1 MELKKH
7 YKMYKSGKQLV
18 VAAVAAVAAGVMFAG
33 NQSASADSWQAKS
46 VDQVAAELQ
55 QAGNVSNYTIQNGD
69 TVWALATALNMSVED
84 FSAQYG
90 IANPELIIAGQAVN
104 GQIVVVPVS
113 SEATAVSDADAAAS
127 QADEQ
132 STAAASQAAADSA
145 YAASVAAA
153 SEAAAS
159 QAAADSAYAASVA
172 AAQEAQAESAA
183 AASVAAAQDSQAQTT
198 AVSSDVAQS
207 AAPAQQSAAATPN
220 TPAQTTPSAPVA
232 TRTYAEAVNRMN
244 AIRQGAG
251 LAPVT
256 FDAGLASTAQMRAN
270 QMAGSVDGSHWSQ
283 SYGPEVVAIQFGSGA
298 AAIDAWYNE
307 TNMAAAPAHR
317 NWILNSSI
325 SRVGFG
331 YDAATGTFVGIA
343 G

>member
-7 YKMYKSGKQLV
+7 YKMYKSGKQFV

-90 IANPELIIAGQAVN
+90 IANPDLIVAGHAVN
-104 GQIVVVPVS
+104 GQFVVVPAS
-113 SEATAVSDADAAAS
+113 SEVTANSDAA
-127 QADEQ
+127 
-132 STAAASQAAADSA
+132 AAASQAAEQSA
-145 YAASVAAA
+145 AAA
-153 SEAAAS
+153 SSAAAS

-172 AAQEAQAESAA
+172 AAQEAQAQSAA
-183 AASVAAAQDSQAQTT
+183 AASVAAAQDAQAQTT
-198 AVSSDVAQS
+198 AVSSEATQS
-207 AAPAQQSAAATPN
+207 VAPAATKQQAPAATDSSS
-220 TPAQTTPSAPVA
+220 QVA
-232 TRTYAEAVNRMN
+232 TGAYADALNQLN
-244 AIRQGAG
+244 AIRSANH
-251 LAPVT
+251 LNPVE
-256 FDAGLASTAQMRAN
+256 FDAGLAFTAQQRAQ

-298 AAIDAWYNE
+298 AAINAWYYE
-307 TNMAAAPAHR
+307 TNMYDNGSHPHTR
-317 NWILNSSI
+317 WILNSQI

>member
-18 VAAVAAVAAGVMFAG
+18 VAAVATVAAGVMFAG

-46 VDQVAAELQ
+46 VDQVSAELQ

-90 IANPELIIAGQAVN
+90 IANPELIIAGQSVN

-113 SEATAVSDADAAAS
+113 SEATVVSDADAAAS

-132 STAAASQAAADSA
+132 SAAAASQAAADSA

-153 SEAAAS
+153 S

-172 AAQEAQAESAA
+172 AAQQAQADSAA
-183 AASVAAAQDSQAQTT
+183 AASVATAQDAQAT
-198 AVSSDVAQS
+198 VSSDAAQS
-207 AAPAQQSAAATPN
+207 AAPAATGQQASVDTPAA
-220 TPAQTTPSAPVA
+220 PAQTAPSAPVA
-232 TRTYAEAVNRMN
+232 TGDFAEAVNRMN

-256 FDAGLASTAQMRAN
+256 FNAGLAATAQMRAN

-298 AAIDAWYNE
+298 AAIDAWYKE

>member
-18 VAAVAAVAAGVMFAG
+18 VAAVATVAAGVMFAG

-46 VDQVAAELQ
+46 VDQVSAELQ

-90 IANPELIIAGQAVN
+90 IANPELIIAGQSVN

-113 SEATAVSDADAAAS
+113 SEVTVVSDADAAAS

-132 STAAASQAAADSA
+132 SAAAASQ
-145 YAASVAAA
+145 
-153 SEAAAS
+153 AAAS

-172 AAQEAQAESAA
+172 AAQQAQADSAA
-183 AASVAAAQDSQAQTT
+183 AASVAAAQQAQAT
-198 AVSSDVAQS
+198 VSSDAAQS
-207 AAPAQQSAAATPN
+207 AAPAATDQQASVD
-220 TPAQTTPSAPVA
+220 TPAQTAPSAPVA
-232 TRTYAEAVNRMN
+232 TGSYADAVNQMN
-244 AIRQGAG
+244 ILRRAAG

-256 FDAGLASTAQMRAN
+256 FNEGLAAKAQARAE
-270 QMAGSVDGSHWSQ
+270 QLAGSVDESHWSQ
-283 SYGPEVVAIQFGSGA
+283 SYGPEVIAIGFGAGA
-298 AAIDAWYNE
+298 GAINAWYHE
-307 TNMAAAPAHR
+307 TNMDGAPGHY
-317 NWILNSSI
+317 NWLMKATTT
-325 SRVGFG
+325 RVGFG
-331 YDAATGTFVGIA
+331 YDAATGTFVGESN
-343 G
+343 

>member
-18 VAAVAAVAAGVMFAG
+18 VAAVATVAAGVMFAG

-46 VDQVAAELQ
+46 VDQVSAELQ

-90 IANPELIIAGQAVN
+90 IANPELIIAGQSVN

-113 SEATAVSDADAAAS
+113 SEATVVSDADAAAS

-132 STAAASQAAADSA
+132 SAAAAS
-145 YAASVAAA
+145 V
-153 SEAAAS
+153 AAAS

-172 AAQEAQAESAA
+172 AAQQAQADSAA
-183 AASVAAAQDSQAQTT
+183 AASVAAAQQAQAT
-198 AVSSDVAQS
+198 VSSDAAQS
-207 AAPAQQSAAATPN
+207 AAPAATDQQASVD
-220 TPAQTTPSAPVA
+220 TPAQTAPSAPVA
-232 TRTYAEAVNRMN
+232 TGSYADAVNQMN
-244 AIRQGAG
+244 ILRRAAG

-256 FDAGLASTAQMRAN
+256 FDEGLAAKAQARAE
-270 QMAGSVDGSHWSQ
+270 QLAGSVDESHWSQ
-283 SYGPEVVAIQFGSGA
+283 SYGPEVIAIGFGAGA
-298 AAIDAWYNE
+298 GAINAWYHE
-307 TNMAAAPAHR
+307 TNMDGAPGHY
-317 NWILNSSI
+317 NWLMKATTT
-325 SRVGFG
+325 RVGFG
-331 YDAATGTFVGIA
+331 YDAATGTFVGESN
-343 G
+343 

>member
-18 VAAVAAVAAGVMFAG
+18 VAAVATVAAGVMFAG

-46 VDQVAAELQ
+46 VDQVSAELQ

-90 IANPELIIAGQAVN
+90 IANPELIIAGQSVN

-113 SEATAVSDADAAAS
+113 SEVTVVSDADAAAS

-132 STAAASQAAADSA
+132 SAAAASQ
-145 YAASVAAA
+145 
-153 SEAAAS
+153 AAAS

-172 AAQEAQAESAA
+172 AAQQAQADSAA
-183 AASVAAAQDSQAQTT
+183 AASVAAAQDAQAT
-198 AVSSDVAQS
+198 VSSDAAQS
-207 AAPAQQSAAATPN
+207 AAPAATDQQASVDTPAA
-220 TPAQTTPSAPVA
+220 PAQTAPSAPVA
-232 TRTYAEAVNRMN
+232 TGSYAEALNQLN
-244 AIRQGAG
+244 AIRFANHLNPVEVSDELSN
-251 LAPVT
+251 LA
-256 FDAGLASTAQMRAN
+256 QQRAD
-270 QMAGSVDGSHWSQ
+270 QMAGSVDSTHWNQ
-283 SYGPEVVAIQFGSGA
+283 VYGPEVVAIQFGSGA
-298 AAIDAWYNE
+298 RAINAWFNE
-307 TNMAAAPAHR
+307 TNMYDDGSHPHTR
-317 NWILNSSI
+317 WVLNAQVSP
-325 SRVGFG
+325 VGFG
-331 YDAATGTFVGIA
+331 YNAATDTFVAIA

>member
-18 VAAVAAVAAGVMFAG
+18 VAAVATVAAGVMFAG

-46 VDQVAAELQ
+46 VDQVSAELQ

-90 IANPELIIAGQAVN
+90 IANPELIIAGQSVN

-113 SEATAVSDADAAAS
+113 SEVTVVSDADAAAS

-132 STAAASQAAADSA
+132 SAAAASQ
-145 YAASVAAA
+145 
-153 SEAAAS
+153 AAAS

-172 AAQEAQAESAA
+172 AAQQAKADSAA
-183 AASVAAAQDSQAQTT
+183 AASVAAAQQAQAT
-198 AVSSDVAQS
+198 VSSDAAQS
-207 AAPAQQSAAATPN
+207 AAPAATDQQASVD
-220 TPAQTTPSAPVA
+220 TPAQTAPSAPVA
-232 TRTYAEAVNRMN
+232 TGSYADAVNQMN
-244 AIRQGAG
+244 ILRRAAG

-256 FDAGLASTAQMRAN
+256 FDEGLAAKAQARAE
-270 QMAGSVDGSHWSQ
+270 QLAGSVDESHWSQ
-283 SYGPEVVAIQFGSGA
+283 SYGPEVIAIGFGAGA
-298 AAIDAWYNE
+298 GAINAWYHE
-307 TNMAAAPAHR
+307 TNMDGAPGHY
-317 NWILNSSI
+317 NWLMKATTT
-325 SRVGFG
+325 RVGFG
-331 YDAATGTFVGIA
+331 YDAATGTFVGESN
-343 G
+343 

>member
-18 VAAVAAVAAGVMFAG
+18 VAAVATVAAGVMFAG

-46 VDQVAAELQ
+46 VDQVSAELQ

-90 IANPELIIAGQAVN
+90 IANPELIIAGQSVN

-113 SEATAVSDADAAAS
+113 SEVTVVSDADAAAS

-132 STAAASQAAADSA
+132 SAAAASQ
-145 YAASVAAA
+145 
-153 SEAAAS
+153 AAAS

-172 AAQEAQAESAA
+172 AAQQAQADSAA
-183 AASVAAAQDSQAQTT
+183 AASVAAAQQAQAT
-198 AVSSDVAQS
+198 VSSDAAQS
-207 AAPAQQSAAATPN
+207 AAPAATDQQASVD
-220 TPAQTTPSAPVA
+220 TPAQTAPSAPVA
-232 TRTYAEAVNRMN
+232 TGSYADAVNQLNSLRR
-244 AIRQGAG
+244 AAG

-256 FDAGLASTAQMRAN
+256 FDEGLAAKAQARAE
-270 QMAGSVDGSHWSQ
+270 QLAGSVDESHWSQ
-283 SYGPEVVAIQFGSGA
+283 SYGPEVIAIGFGAGA
-298 AAIDAWYNE
+298 GAINAWYHE
-307 TNMAAAPAHR
+307 TNMDGAPGHY
-317 NWILNSSI
+317 NWLMKATTT
-325 SRVGFG
+325 RVGFG
-331 YDAATGTFVGIA
+331 YDAATGTFVGESN
-343 G
+343 

>member
-18 VAAVAAVAAGVMFAG
+18 VAAVATVAAGVMFAG

-46 VDQVAAELQ
+46 VDQVSAELQ

-90 IANPELIIAGQAVN
+90 IANPELIIAGQSVN

-113 SEATAVSDADAAAS
+113 SEVTVVSDADAAAS

-132 STAAASQAAADSA
+132 SAAAASQ
-145 YAASVAAA
+145 
-153 SEAAAS
+153 AAAS

-172 AAQEAQAESAA
+172 AAQQAQA
-183 AASVAAAQDSQAQTT
+183 T
-198 AVSSDVAQS
+198 VSSDAAQS
-207 AAPAQQSAAATPN
+207 AAPAATDQQASVD
-220 TPAQTTPSAPVA
+220 TPAQTAPSAPVA
-232 TRTYAEAVNRMN
+232 TGSYADAVNQMN
-244 AIRQGAG
+244 ILRRAAG

-256 FDAGLASTAQMRAN
+256 FDEGLAAKAQARAE
-270 QMAGSVDGSHWSQ
+270 QLAGSVDESHWSQ
-283 SYGPEVVAIQFGSGA
+283 SYGPEVIAIGFGAGA
-298 AAIDAWYNE
+298 GAINAWYHE
-307 TNMAAAPAHR
+307 TNMDGAPGHY
-317 NWILNSSI
+317 NWLMKATTT
-325 SRVGFG
+325 RVGFG
-331 YDAATGTFVGIA
+331 YDAATGTFVGESN
-343 G
+343 

>member
-18 VAAVAAVAAGVMFAG
+18 VAAVATVAAGVMFAG

-46 VDQVAAELQ
+46 VDQVSAELQ

-90 IANPELIIAGQAVN
+90 IANPELIIAGQSVN

-113 SEATAVSDADAAAS
+113 SEATVVSDADAAAS

-132 STAAASQAAADSA
+132 SAAAASQAAADSA

-153 SEAAAS
+153 S

-172 AAQEAQAESAA
+172 AAQQAQADSAA
-183 AASVAAAQDSQAQTT
+183 AASVAAAQQAQAT
-198 AVSSDVAQS
+198 VSSDAAQS
-207 AAPAQQSAAATPN
+207 AAPAATDQQASVD
-220 TPAQTTPSAPVA
+220 TPAQTAPSAPVA
-232 TRTYAEAVNRMN
+232 TGSYADAVNQMN
-244 AIRQGAG
+244 ILRRAAG

-256 FDAGLASTAQMRAN
+256 FDEGLAAKAQARAE
-270 QMAGSVDGSHWSQ
+270 QLAGSVDESHWSQ
-283 SYGPEVVAIQFGSGA
+283 SYGPEVIAIGFGAGA
-298 AAIDAWYNE
+298 GAINAWYHE
-307 TNMAAAPAHR
+307 TNMDGAPGHY
-317 NWILNSSI
+317 NWLMKATTT
-325 SRVGFG
+325 RVGFG
-331 YDAATGTFVGIA
+331 YDAATGTFVGESN
-343 G
+343 

>member
-18 VAAVAAVAAGVMFAG
+18 VAAVATVAAGVMFAG

-46 VDQVAAELQ
+46 VDQVSAELQ

-84 FSAQYG
+84 LSAQYG
-90 IANPELIIAGQAVN
+90 IANPELIIAGQSVN

-132 STAAASQAAADSA
+132 SAAAASQAAADSA

-153 SEAAAS
+153 S

-172 AAQEAQAESAA
+172 AAQQAQADSAA
-183 AASVAAAQDSQAQTT
+183 AASVATAQQAQAT
-198 AVSSDVAQS
+198 VSSDAAQS
-207 AAPAQQSAAATPN
+207 AAPAATNKQASVGTPAA
-220 TPAQTTPSAPVA
+220 PAQTAPSAPVA
-232 TRTYAEAVNRMN
+232 TGDFAEALN
-244 AIRQGAG
+244 ALNDIRRNAG
-251 LAPVT
+251 VSPVT
-256 FDAGLASTAQMRAN
+256 YDADLAAKAQLRAQ
-270 QMAGSVDGSHWSQ
+270 QMAGTVDPTHSSQ
-283 SYGPEVVAIQFGSGA
+283 IYGPEVVAIAWGSGA
-298 AAIDAWYNE
+298 GAVHAWYTE
-307 TNMAAAPAHR
+307 HTMTDDGSHPHTR
-317 NWILNSSI
+317 WVLNPLV

-331 YDAATGTFVGIA
+331 YDVATDTFVGIA

>member
-7 YKMYKSGKQLV
+7 YKMYKSGKQVV

-90 IANPELIIAGQAVN
+90 IANPDLIVAGHAVN
-104 GQIVVVPVS
+104 GQFVVVPAS
-113 SEATAVSDADAAAS
+113 SEVTANSDAA
-127 QADEQ
+127 
-132 STAAASQAAADSA
+132 AAASQAAEQSA
-145 YAASVAAA
+145 AAA
-153 SEAAAS
+153 SSAAAS

-172 AAQEAQAESAA
+172 AAQEAQAQSAA
-183 AASVAAAQDSQAQTT
+183 AASVAAAQDAQAQTT
-198 AVSSDVAQS
+198 AVSSEATQS
-207 AAPAQQSAAATPN
+207 VAPAATKQQAPAATDSSS
-220 TPAQTTPSAPVA
+220 QVA
-232 TRTYAEAVNRMN
+232 TGTYADAVNRMN
-244 AIRQGAG
+244 AIRQAAG
-251 LAPVT
+251 LSPVT
-256 FDAGLASTAQMRAN
+256 FDAGLASTAQMRAK
-270 QMAGSVDGSHWSQ
+270 QMAGSVDGSHWAQ
-283 SYGPEVVAIQFGSGA
+283 SNGPEVVAIQFGSGA

-307 TNMAAAPAHR
+307 TNMMAAPAHR
-317 NWILNSSI
+317 NWILNSQI

>member
-18 VAAVAAVAAGVMFAG
+18 VAAVATVAAGVMFAG

-46 VDQVAAELQ
+46 VDQVSAELQ

-90 IANPELIIAGQAVN
+90 IANPELIIAGQSVN

-113 SEATAVSDADAAAS
+113 SEATVVSDADAAAS

-132 STAAASQAAADSA
+132 SAAAASQ
-145 YAASVAAA
+145 
-153 SEAAAS
+153 AAAS

-172 AAQEAQAESAA
+172 AAQQAQADSAA
-183 AASVAAAQDSQAQTT
+183 AASVAAAQQAQAT
-198 AVSSDVAQS
+198 VSSDAAQS
-207 AAPAQQSAAATPN
+207 AAPAATDQQASVD
-220 TPAQTTPSAPVA
+220 TPAQTAPSAPVA
-232 TRTYAEAVNRMN
+232 TGSYADAVNQMN
-244 AIRQGAG
+244 ILRRAAG

-256 FDAGLASTAQMRAN
+256 FDEGLAAKAQARAE
-270 QMAGSVDGSHWSQ
+270 QLAGSVDESHWSQ
-283 SYGPEVVAIQFGSGA
+283 SYGPEVIAIGFGAGA
-298 AAIDAWYNE
+298 GAINAWYHE
-307 TNMAAAPAHR
+307 TNMDGAPGHY
-317 NWILNSSI
+317 NWLMKATTT
-325 SRVGFG
+325 RVGFG
-331 YDAATGTFVGIA
+331 YDAATGTFVGESN
-343 G
+343 

>member
-46 VDQVAAELQ
+46 VDQVTAELQ

-132 STAAASQAAADSA
+132 SAVAASQAAADSA
-145 YAASVAAA
+145 YAASV
-153 SEAAAS
+153 
-159 QAAADSAYAASVA
+159 AAADSAYAASVA

-183 AASVAAAQDSQAQTT
+183 AASVAAAQDAQAQTT

-207 AAPAQQSAAATPN
+207 AAPAQQAPAATPN

-232 TRTYAEAVNRMN
+232 TGTYAEAVYRMN

-256 FDAGLASTAQMRAN
+256 FDAGLASKAQMRAN

>member
-18 VAAVAAVAAGVMFAG
+18 VAAVATVAAGVMFAG

-55 QAGNVSNYTIQNGD
+55 QAGNVSDYTIQNGD

-90 IANPELIIAGQAVN
+90 ITNPDLIVAGHAVN
-104 GQIVVVPVS
+104 GQFVVVPAS
-113 SEATAVSDADAAAS
+113 SEVTANSDAA
-127 QADEQ
+127 
-132 STAAASQAAADSA
+132 AAASQAAEQSA
-145 YAASVAAA
+145 AAA
-153 SEAAAS
+153 SSAAAS

-172 AAQEAQAESAA
+172 AAQEAQAQSAA
-183 AASVAAAQDSQAQTT
+183 AASVAAAQDAQAQTT
-198 AVSSDVAQS
+198 AVSSEATQS
-207 AAPAQQSAAATPN
+207 VAPAATKQQAPAATDSSS
-220 TPAQTTPSAPVA
+220 QVA
-232 TRTYAEAVNRMN
+232 TGTYADAVNRMN
-244 AIRQGAG
+244 AIRQAAG
-251 LAPVT
+251 LSPVT
-256 FDAGLASTAQMRAN
+256 FDAGLASTAQMRAK
-270 QMAGSVDGSHWSQ
+270 QMAGSVDGSHWAQ
-283 SYGPEVVAIQFGSGA
+283 SNGPEVVAIQFGSGA

-307 TNMAAAPAHR
+307 TNMMAAPAHR
-317 NWILNSSI
+317 NWILNSQI